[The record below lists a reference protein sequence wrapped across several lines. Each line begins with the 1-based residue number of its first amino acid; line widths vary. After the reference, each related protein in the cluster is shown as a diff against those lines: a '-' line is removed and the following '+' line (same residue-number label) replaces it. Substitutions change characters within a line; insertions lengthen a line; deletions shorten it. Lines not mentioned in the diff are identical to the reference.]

1 MWREK
6 NQLWPNAQKPPDER
20 TNPGT
25 VFVGL
30 SCSIAKSVDCILFI
44 KFLELAGI
52 KGVHSGIYIY
62 IYIGRVHIRIL
73 FFFCLLLL
81 FLDKEQS

>member
-62 IYIGRVHIRIL
+62 IYWSRTHTNII
-73 FFFCLLLL
+73 FFCLLLL